1 MMIDRKNDAR
11 SFLGKTVHIKID
23 RPLGSTHPKHQ
34 NIVYPVNYGYLPHMI
49 GGDGEEMDVYLLGV
63 DIPVKE
69 YTAQIIAVIYR
80 HDDDEDKLVA
90 APLGVRFTAEDIR
103 KATAF
108 QEQYFD
114 SEIEIL

>member
-1 MMIDRKNDAR
+1 MMTDRKNDAR

-34 NIVYPVNYGYLPHMI
+34 NIVYPVNYGYLPHII

-69 YTAQIIAVIYR
+69 YTAKIIAVIYR

-90 APLGVRFTAEDIR
+90 VPEGVFLTVEEIR
-103 KATAF
+103 KAVAF
-108 QEQYFD
+108 QEKYFK
-114 SEIEIL
+114 SEIEIA